1 MSGTSLRSRPRA
13 GMTWNTGSTVF
24 AVAPRS
30 ATARRNAPDT
40 VVALTP
46 GSASGRT
53 HCIASSLMRCAISM
67 QRSSS
72 SVLVS
77 FAGPSTTLA
86 SHTDRP
92 ASAVHRGKGASS
104 SAIGPSLSSGH
115 ELLGAFGGLDCEPL
129 LDHRARS
136 GALGELREEHGARFV
151 GAQDRDRTPGRCARS
166 VRGRRARAGEVRDV
180 VLPAADERGDAGC
193 LHGGAHL
200 GDAAR
205 RSCGRSRPCR
215 TVRQASRGL
224 TSSRGR
230 GPGST
235 SSTVV

>member
-1 MSGTSLRSRPRA
+1 
-13 GMTWNTGSTVF
+13 MTWNTGSTVF

-86 SHTDRP
+86 SHTGRP
-92 ASAVHRGKGASS
+92 ASAVHSGNGASS
-104 SAIGPSLSSGH
+104 SAIGPSVSAATSSWAPSAVSTASHSSIIGP
-115 ELLGAFGGLDCEPL
+115 GRAPWGNCVKSAG
-129 LDHRARS
+129 RGSSARS
-136 GALGELREEHGARFV
+136 TATERQADARGASAAG
-151 GAQDRDRTPGRCARS
+151 GRAPVRYETLFCPQQTS
-166 VRGRRARAGEVRDV
+166 VAT
-180 VLPAADERGDAGC
+180 PAASI
-193 LHGGAHL
+193 
-200 GDAAR
+200 AAR
-205 RSCGRSRPCR
+205 TLATRAPIMRSKSTRAERCVS
-215 TVRQASRGL
+215 ASRGL